1 MNLKKIISR
10 GLLMGLAI
18 GLSLFLSC
26 TPQSAPPA
34 NVKSVFDRVV
44 TQLYAQ
50 GDEDAIR
57 QISYDNLFSLFSD
70 EEQKVLST
78 THWMFDV
85 NVPVVVSVM
94 RSVKQQDLPFWLIP
108 AGFEKT
114 DKTISNEQTT
124 YEVWQKQFDKG
135 RVGLGV
141 NGFENYGLHY
151 FVAVSPVNPDENLVL
166 SNFFPERQFVGELR
180 NGSFTYH
187 DWTELVLFDVPSEL
201 EGARLLT
208 TTRGRGVESHL
219 INAFR
224 TTDTPS
230 SATPDQ
236 VLLTWSDDPSTT
248 VDIQFRTGAETDEG
262 KVVYRKI
269 GTENSSSVGT
279 TAFLM
284 EDRLLMND
292 RYIKRHTAALK
303 GLEPGTTYEYLISP
317 SEDWSFAHT
326 FTTAGNDSNFS
337 FLAFSDVHNTSH
349 YGELVKLAAANHP
362 EAAFQIISGDQVNDG
377 LYRNHWD
384 ELFAYTGFINHRI
397 PMMTVPGNHDNR
409 AGLGAWMFQEM
420 FSYPKNG
427 PEGVPS
433 EQTYSF
439 RYKNALFL
447 MLDATSPL
455 TAQNDWIEN
464 QLSNTDADWK
474 IVVTHFPPY
483 NFSSPY
489 YNIQREWIPLFDK
502 YQVDLVLSGHIH
514 YYMRSHPMKAGEVV
528 AAPEKGSVYVISVAQ
543 PARDR
548 DIGQESYAAM
558 RESKGHQYLHIQ
570 IEGNLL
576 RYSAINIE
584 NRVFDQFT
592 LSK

>member
-1 MNLKKIISR
+1 
-10 GLLMGLAI
+10 MGLAI
-18 GLSLFLSC
+18 GLSLLLAC
-26 TPQSAPPA
+26 TPQTAPTG
-34 NVKSVFDRVV
+34 NVKSVIDRVV

-50 GDEDAIR
+50 ADEEAIK
-57 QISYDNLFSLFSD
+57 QLSNEKLFSLFTD
-70 EEQKVLST
+70 QEQKSLST
-78 THWMFDV
+78 THWMFDA

-94 RSVKQQDLPFWLIP
+94 RSNKQQDLPFWLIP
-108 AGFEKT
+108 GGFEKI

-124 YEVWQKQFDKG
+124 YEVWQKQFEKG
-135 RVGLGV
+135 RIGLGV

-151 FVAVSPVNPDENLVL
+151 FVAVSAVNPNENLVL

-180 NGSFTYH
+180 NGAFTYH
-187 DWTELVLFDVPSEL
+187 DWTELVLLDVPAEL
-201 EGARLLT
+201 EGALLLT

-224 TTDTPS
+224 TTNTPS
-230 SATPDQ
+230 SEVPDQ
-236 VLLTWSDDPSTT
+236 VLLTWSDNPSTT
-248 VDIQFRTGAETDEG
+248 VDIQFRTNAESIDG
-262 KVVYRKI
+262 KIWYRKK
-269 GTENSSSVGT
+269 GTENTFSADATS
-279 TAFLM
+279 FLM

-317 SEDWSFAHT
+317 SDDWSLAHT
-326 FTTAGNDSNFS
+326 FATADSDNNFS
-337 FLAFSDVHNTSH
+337 FIAFSDVHNSSF
-349 YGELVKLAAANHP
+349 YGELVKLAIDNHP

-384 ELFAYTGFINHRI
+384 DLFAYTGFINHGI
-397 PMMTVPGNHDNR
+397 PMMAVPGNHDNR

-427 PEGVPS
+427 PEGVPA

-455 TAQNDWIEN
+455 KAQNDWIEN

-483 NFSSPY
+483 NFNSPY

-514 YYMRSHPMKAGEVV
+514 YYMRSHPMKGGEV
-528 AAPEKGSVYVISVAQ
+528 ATTPGEGTVYVISVAQ

-548 DIGQESYAAM
+548 DIGQEAYAAM
-558 RESKGHQYLHIQ
+558 RDSKGHQYLHIQ
-570 IEGNLL
+570 IEGNML
-576 RYSAINIE
+576 RYSAINMG
-584 NRVFDQFT
+584 NNVVDQFT
-592 LSK
+592 LRK